1 MNYRHAFH
9 AGNFADVFKHT
20 ILVGLVDALKTKP
33 GAFCVLDTHAGRGSY
48 DLSSEEA
55 QRTGEFREGVARLM
69 FGDIQPP
76 LLQRYIDEVRRCD
89 DSTPLKRYPGSPLLV
104 SLMLRE
110 QDRGVFCELQ
120 PEEAAALK
128 QALRGDARSAAHQR
142 DGYAAMKA
150 FLPPPERR
158 GLVLIDPPFEAQDGE
173 FRIIESALD
182 TALQR
187 WPTGLYAIW
196 YPIKRRSGVMP
207 FQRWLSRCGAKSV
220 LNAELM
226 IHPDTSPLRLNG
238 CGMAIINPPW
248 QFDAQLVQTLPT
260 LTQWLAPDKSG
271 SWRCD
276 WLVEG

>member
-20 ILVGLVDALKTKP
+20 ILVGLLDALKAKP
-33 GAFCVLDTHAGRGSY
+33 GAFCVLDTHAGRGCY
-48 DLSSEEA
+48 DLSSDEA
-55 QRTGEFREGVARLM
+55 RRTGEFRDGVARLM
-69 FGDIQPP
+69 FGDTQPP
-76 LLQRYIDEVRRCD
+76 LLQRYIDEVRRF
-89 DSTPLKRYPGSPLLV
+89 DSSSPLTRYPGSPLLA
-104 SLMLRE
+104 SQLLRE

-120 PEEAAALK
+120 PEEALALK
-128 QALRGDARSAAHQR
+128 QSLRRDTRCATHQR

-158 GLVLIDPPFEAQDGE
+158 GLVLIDPPFEAQEDE
-173 FRIIESALD
+173 FRIIQSALE

-187 WPTGLYAIW
+187 WPTGMFAVW
-196 YPIKRRSGVMP
+196 YPIKRRSGVLP
-207 FQRWLSRCGAKSV
+207 FQRWLGRCGAKSV

-248 QFDAQLVQTLPT
+248 QFDAQLVATLQV
-260 LTQWLAPDKSG
+260 LTPWLAPDKAG

-276 WLVEG
+276 WLIEG

>member
-20 ILVGLVDALKTKP
+20 ILVGLVDALKAKP
-33 GAFCVLDTHAGRGSY
+33 SAFCVLDTHAGRGSY

-55 QRTGEFREGVARLM
+55 QRTGEFREGIARLM
-69 FGDIQPP
+69 FGDTQPP
-76 LLQRYIDEVRRCD
+76 LLQRYIDEVRRFD
-89 DSTPLKRYPGSPLLV
+89 DSSPLSRYPGSPVLISQL
-104 SLMLRE
+104 LRE

-120 PEEAAALK
+120 PEEADALK
-128 QALRGDARSAAHQR
+128 RAVRGDARCAVHQR

-173 FRIIESALD
+173 FRIIESALEA
-182 TALQR
+182 ALQR
-187 WPTGLYAIW
+187 WPTGMFAVW

-207 FQRWLSRCGAKSV
+207 FHRWLSRCGAKSV

-248 QFDAQLVQTLPT
+248 QFDAQLIQTLPA
-260 LTQWLAPDKSG
+260 LTPWLAPNNEG

-276 WLVEG
+276 WLLEA

>member
-20 ILVGLVDALKTKP
+20 ILVGLLDALKAKP
-33 GAFCVLDTHAGRGSY
+33 GAFCVLDTHAGRGCY
-48 DLSSEEA
+48 DLSSDEA
-55 QRTGEFREGVARLM
+55 RRTGEFRDGVARLM
-69 FGDIQPP
+69 FGDTQPP
-76 LLQRYIDEVRRCD
+76 LLQRYVDEVRRF
-89 DSTPLKRYPGSPLLV
+89 DSSSPLTRYPGSPLLA
-104 SLMLRE
+104 SQLLRE

-120 PEEAAALK
+120 PEEALALK
-128 QALRGDARSAAHQR
+128 QSLRRDTRCATHQR

-158 GLVLIDPPFEAQDGE
+158 GLVLIDPPFEAQEDE
-173 FRIIESALD
+173 FRIIQSALE

-187 WPTGLYAIW
+187 WPTGMFAVW
-196 YPIKRRSGVMP
+196 YPIKRRSGVLP
-207 FQRWLSRCGAKSV
+207 FQRWLGRCGAKSV

-248 QFDAQLVQTLPT
+248 QFDAPLVATLQV
-260 LTQWLAPDKSG
+260 LTPWLAPDKAG

-276 WLVEG
+276 WLIEG